1 LGDIGGSTGG
11 SKPPPP
17 PPPPPPAP
25 PAPPPPPG
33 SPTPPPSAPST
44 LPAPADIQ
52 TTSGGGSHG
61 TPAAGDAIVY
71 TFASAPD
78 PALIL
83 TGWNGSATTVTLRIS
98 NYAKNDFVTILNG
111 TTGAP
116 LSALGLVQLGNNY
129 TNPQSVTT
137 AGSTM
142 TLSGNVVTVV
152 LGTPTGKWFE
162 QKKAGTMVWT
172 APSGTA
178 TESGAPD
185 NEF

>member
-1 LGDIGGSTGG
+1 
-11 SKPPPP
+11 
-17 PPPPPPAP
+17 
-25 PAPPPPPG
+25 
-33 SPTPPPSAPST
+33 
-44 LPAPADIQ
+44 
-52 TTSGGGSHG
+52 
-61 TPAAGDAIVY
+61 
-71 TFASAPD
+71 
-78 PALIL
+78 
-83 TGWNGSATTVTLRIS
+83 VTLRIT
-98 NYAKNDFVTILNG
+98 NNAKNDLVTILNG

-129 TNPQSVTT
+129 TNPKTVTT

-162 QKKAGTMVWT
+162 QKKVGTMVWT

-185 NEF
+185 TEF

>member
-1 LGDIGGSTGG
+1 M
-11 SKPPPP
+11 
-17 PPPPPPAP
+17 
-25 PAPPPPPG
+25 
-33 SPTPPPSAPST
+33 
-44 LPAPADIQ
+44 
-52 TTSGGGSHG
+52 
-61 TPAAGDAIVY
+61 
-71 TFASAPD
+71 
-78 PALIL
+78 
-83 TGWNGSATTVTLRIS
+83 TLRIS

-116 LSALGLVQLGNNY
+116 LWALGLVQLGNNY
-129 TNPQSVTT
+129 TNTQTVTA

-152 LGTPTGKWFE
+152 LGTPTGKSFD

-178 TESGAPD
+178 TESGAAD

>member
-1 LGDIGGSTGG
+1 M
-11 SKPPPP
+11 
-17 PPPPPPAP
+17 
-25 PAPPPPPG
+25 
-33 SPTPPPSAPST
+33 
-44 LPAPADIQ
+44 
-52 TTSGGGSHG
+52 
-61 TPAAGDAIVY
+61 VY

-78 PALIL
+78 PSLIL

-98 NYAKNDFVTILNG
+98 NNAKNDFVTILEG
-111 TTGAP
+111 TTGTP
-116 LSALGLVQLGNNY
+116 LWALGLVQLGNNY
-129 TNPQSVTT
+129 TNPQTVTT

-152 LGTPTGKWFE
+152 LGTPTGKSFD
-162 QKKAGTMVWT
+162 QKKPGTMVWT